1 MNEKFHAPKPNLTS
15 PVTAI
20 DLHGGRPVA
29 GAPGGAGC
37 PATGFPCLLLTTAP
51 GSEKII
57 AKTAEKPL
65 GSRTAIARKA
75 DTLQRNLQALIQRV
89 GIERIGFQTLTFGAR
104 IRSRKV
110 AEKRFHTY
118 EKNVLSPMGCE
129 YIAVPE
135 RQSDGTIHY
144 HLAVAFPF
152 DIRSG
157 FDFAICSAANLVKK
171 NGYLGRGK
179 WAPGAKSEY
188 HRLEQIYFASAN
200 SNLRGVWRKVR
211 AYNARVS
218 AHPGLKTSPAFG
230 RCETLPVLSNAAAIS
245 FYIGTYITSQTERRA
260 AEDKGM
266 RSVRYSL
273 KIRLHHQSF
282 HFAAGGNAKWRA
294 GCKALGAL
302 LGIQYE
308 DCRSKFGRR
317 WPHHMAPWIFLC
329 YENQDACLKFAATIP
344 PDMVWRER
352 LLTVRQ
358 FLGQFKEEQS

>member
-1 MNEKFHAPKPNLTS
+1 MNKKIHAPTQKSTCPLNE
-15 PVTAI
+15 I
-20 DLHGGRPVA
+20 DLQGPGPGA
-29 GAPGGAGC
+29 GARGAR
-37 PATGFPCLLLTTAP
+37 PAPALPCLLLTTAP
-51 GSEKII
+51 GSENVP
-57 AKTAEKPL
+57 AKVEKKLL
-65 GSRTAIARKA
+65 GARTAIARKA

-144 HLAVAFPF
+144 HLAVAFFF

-157 FDFAICSAANLVKK
+157 FDFAACSAANLVKK
-171 NGYLGRGK
+171 QGYLGGGK
-179 WAPGAKSEY
+179 WAPGAKAEY
-188 HRLEQIYFASAN
+188 HRLERIYFASAN
-200 SNLRGVWRKVR
+200 SNLRGVWRTVR

-218 AHPGLKTSPAFG
+218 ARPGLKTSPAFG

-260 AEDKGM
+260 PEDKGM

-282 HFAAGGNAKWRA
+282 HFTAGGNAKWRA

-308 DCRSKFGRR
+308 DCRSKFGRH
-317 WPHHMAPWIFLC
+317 WPHHMASWIFLC
-329 YENQDACLKFAATIP
+329 YENQYACMKFAATIP

-352 LLTVRQ
+352 LLTVRR
-358 FLGQFKEEQS
+358 FLVQFKGEQP